1 MEMKWIAPDFEEIP
15 VSMECSAY
23 SGDVDEFDV

>member
-1 MEMKWIAPDFEEIP
+1 MKWITPDFEMIP